1 MSHPSSNRYSY
12 TEVLERTVII
22 FKKHIQEI
30 AILSTIFY
38 SLGSSFT
45 LTFGAGGAPIFCI
58 LILILISYLFVIFQ
72 LHEDK
77 KSIDL
82 DQLLFRKKYL
92 NNLLKII
99 KPFILITIFL
109 ILLSFL
115 LLIPALI
122 FGVLWSFWELIA
134 LEKNLKSSEIIE
146 YSKKLVSGN
155 WWYVFTYFIITFFVS
170 NFPAT
175 LIESALPDNPLTLI
189 ISNIFTGFITSF
201 FIIGFFV
208 IYRNLQKIS
217 H

>member
-22 FKKHIQEI
+22 FKKHFQEI

-45 LTFGAGGAPIFCI
+45 LTFGAGGAPIFAI
-58 LILILISYLFVIFQ
+58 LIFILTSYLFVIFQ
-72 LHEDK
+72 FYENK
-77 KSIDL
+77 RSIDL
-82 DQLLFRKKYL
+82 DQIFFNKKYVH
-92 NNLLKII
+92 NLSKII
-99 KPFILITIFL
+99 KPFIILTIFL

-115 LLIPALI
+115 LIIPALI
-122 FGVLWSFWELIA
+122 FAVLWSFWEVIA
-134 LEKNLKSSEIIE
+134 LEKNLKSNEILE

-155 WWYVFTYFIITFFVS
+155 WWYVFTYFIIAFFIS

-175 LIESALPDNPLTLI
+175 IIESALPDNPLTLI
-189 ISNIFTGFITSF
+189 ISNIITGFITSF